1 MIRRKGCRWRW
12 DEIAVLLLVVGKEY
26 WSDAAGNAVVAAI
39 DMVLGPN
46 WMVYRHTYPSSS
58 CPSLHIYIY
67 ARINL
72 LFLGTHCHPTPIC
85 MHACMLICFFIT
97 SSVLQPSCKS
107 IDNKSYSF
115 IILRYVL
122 YIYLSSVL
130 W

>member
-1 MIRRKGCRWRW
+1 MQLAMLW
-12 DEIAVLLLVVGKEY
+12 LLLLT
-26 WSDAAGNAVVAAI
+26 WFW
-39 DMVLGPN
+39 VLIG
-46 WMVYRHTYPSSS
+46 WYIGIHTHQVHVHPYIYIY
-58 CPSLHIYIY
+58 IYIY

-85 MHACMLICFFIT
+85 MHVYMHACMLICFFIT

-130 W
+130 